1 MKIELIGMDVS
12 MRNFGF
18 AKAVYDTETGAIEVV
33 DLNLAETKPADKA
46 TKKKIRQNCLDLD
59 AAKEMQHAMVEQC
72 KGMTLA
78 LVEVPVGS
86 QSARAMMSCGL
97 CIGVLSSCPIPI
109 IPVTPT
115 QVKKAGF
122 GVASATKEEQIEWA
136 TEKYPDAPWMRVKST
151 GKLLGKNE
159 HLADAVAAIHAG
171 VETEEFKALIAII
184 AQMSGQK

>member
-1 MKIELIGMDVS
+1 MKIEILGCDPS

-18 AKAVYDTETGAIEVV
+18 AKAIYDTDTGEVDII
-33 DLNLAETKPADKA
+33 DLYLAQTKPADKS
-46 TKKKIRQNCLDLD
+46 TKKKIRQNCLDLVD
-59 AAKEMQHAMVEQC
+59 AREMQKALVEQC
-72 KGMTLA
+72 KGQAMA
-78 LVEVPVGS
+78 MVEIPVGS
-86 QSARAMMSCGL
+86 QNARSMMSCGL
-97 CIGVLSSCPIPI
+97 CIGILASCPVPI

-115 QVKKAGF
+115 QVKKSGF